1 VEKQTKINQCDRI
14 KKNYRLQDRFLPVAG
29 ELDWPLFFTI
39 VRRKIAKRKTVEEL
53 TQAALLNT
61 YAPAGVLVDQLGNI
75 HYVHG
80 HTGLFLEPAQGY
92 VGVSNILKMVR
103 KKLRRDLNTT
113 LYQAVT
119 SRTAVASQPLSVTRN
134 GETIALIIRVMPLL
148 EKATSGQGED
158 FYLVIFE
165 QHQEQN
171 CNHNGSPESAGR
183 KIEKLDPSAVS
194 PELMAINNEIES
206 KKMAL
211 SQLTSE
217 LEETRLELDLSRNKL
232 HSVKA
237 TIYESETERQRLDEK
252 VRESRAELEIIS
264 AELCDAQDQLEAI
277 SETIIP
283 EWLPIVEAQD
293 VITPEWLTEK
303 QNRAVPQESL
313 AKFDR
318 VDQTCADQP
327 ARFDQDEIGD
337 FERDTVNQLQAERLP
352 EIDATAMNES
362 ENRPDRLEL
371 DSFAG
376 DTTSPPVNEKGISF
390 FAENKTKPLFPK
402 TVGLSS
408 ENEAD
413 PVDTMV
419 TNNELLFKDAA
430 DFKAAAN
437 HGYRHDNEI
446 RSVSIP
452 EGVEVIRRSM
462 FYKCSQLEQVTV
474 PSTLKAIEDFA
485 FYGCE
490 KLKKIDLT
498 TCKVL
503 EVIGTSAFE
512 GCKSMVGIVIP
523 DAMIEIEE
531 AAFLGCEKMIAVEFQ
546 ENNQLEILGSH
557 VFKDCQQLKKIILP
571 DQLKQI
577 GISCF
582 YGCENLTEI
591 HLPQELETVGEYA
604 FFGCN
609 ALTEIKLPNKKILK
623 QAGFS
628 VGFPEGIKI

>member
-1 VEKQTKINQCDRI
+1 MEKQNKADRCDRI
-14 KKNYRLQDRFLPVAG
+14 KKNYRLRDRFLPVAG

-39 VRRKIAKRKTVEEL
+39 VRRIVPKKKTVEEL
-53 TQAALLNT
+53 TRAALLNS
-61 YAPAGVLVDQLGNI
+61 YAPAGVLVDHLGNI

-92 VGVSNILKMVR
+92 AGVSNILKMVR

-119 SRTAVASQPLSVTRN
+119 SRTVVDSRLLSITRN
-134 GETIALIIRVMPLL
+134 GKTLDLMIRVMPLL
-148 EKATSGQGED
+148 KQASSGQDED

-171 CNHNGSPESAGR
+171 CNHNGSPELAGR
-183 KIEKLDPSAVS
+183 KVENELSAVS

-206 KKMAL
+206 KKIAL
-211 SQLTSE
+211 LQLTSE

-232 HSVKA
+232 HSIKA
-237 TIYESETERQRLDEK
+237 TIYESETERQRLVEK

-264 AELCDAQDQLEAI
+264 AELCDAQDQLKTI
-277 SETIIP
+277 PETIIP
-283 EWLPIVEAQD
+283 EWFPIVEEQD
-293 VITPEWLTEK
+293 VITTEWLTEK
-303 QNRAVPQESL
+303 QNQTAQQESL
-313 AKFDR
+313 EKFDPA
-318 VDQTCADQP
+318 DQTQSDDP
-327 ARFDQDEIGD
+327 AHFDQDEI
-337 FERDTVNQLQAERLP
+337 EELEWDTVNQLQPKILP
-352 EIDATAMNES
+352 EIDETAMNEP
-362 ENRPDRLEL
+362 ENRPDREL
-371 DSFAG
+371 GWSDQQV
-376 DTTSPPVNEKGISF
+376 TRPTVNEKGISF
-390 FAENKTKPLFPK
+390 FSQNKTKPFFPK
-402 TVGLSS
+402 TVGLSL
-408 ENEAD
+408 ENGVN
-413 PVDTMV
+413 PVDAMA
-419 TNNELLFKDAA
+419 TNKELLFKDAT

-462 FYKCSQLEQVTV
+462 FYKCSQLELVTV
-474 PSTLKAIEDFA
+474 PSTLKTIEDFA

-490 KLKKIDLT
+490 KLNTIDLA

-523 DAMIEIEE
+523 DAVIEIEE
-531 AAFLGCEKMIAVEFQ
+531 AAFLGCEEMVTVEFQ

-557 VFKDCQQLKKIILP
+557 VFKDCQQLKRIILP

>member
-1 VEKQTKINQCDRI
+1 MEKQTKINQCDRI

-61 YAPAGVLVDQLGNI
+61 YAPAGVLVDQLGKI

-80 HTGLFLEPAQGY
+80 HTGLFLEPEQGY
-92 VGVSNILKMVR
+92 IGVSNILKMVR

-119 SRTAVASQPLSVTRN
+119 SRTAVASQPLSVIRN

-148 EKATSGQGED
+148 KKATSGQSED
-158 FYLVIFE
+158 FYLVIFEQHQE

-171 CNHNGSPESAGR
+171 CNHNGSPELAGR

-277 SETIIP
+277 PETIIP

-318 VDQTCADQP
+318 VD
-327 ARFDQDEIGD
+327 
-337 FERDTVNQLQAERLP
+337 
-352 EIDATAMNES
+352 
-362 ENRPDRLEL
+362 
-371 DSFAG
+371 
-376 DTTSPPVNEKGISF
+376 
-390 FAENKTKPLFPK
+390 
-402 TVGLSS
+402 
-408 ENEAD
+408 
-413 PVDTMV
+413 TMA

-462 FYKCSQLEQVTV
+462 FYKCSQLELVTV

-523 DAMIEIEE
+523 DAVIEIEE
-531 AAFLGCEKMIAVEFQ
+531 AAFLGCAEMKAVEFQ

-557 VFKDCQQLKKIILP
+557 VFKDCQQLKRIILP

-623 QAGFS
+623 QAAFS
-628 VGFPEGIKI
+628 VGFPEGIKIQASNL